1 MKKLLAI
8 IALITSNLIFG
19 QDSLS
24 LSEAIKIGLEKNYDI
39 QLTQKNVAINQLLNN
54 WGEAGALPKI
64 NLNSGQNNSVMDQI
78 NPASFFD
85 TLNLESNA
93 INGNI
98 ALNWTIFNGF
108 SVKANKLKLEQLV
121 AQSEGTATLA
131 VENTIH
137 GIILSYYQVKLQI
150 EQLTLL
156 RNVLTLSREKYRQQ
170 LSKSKLGSGVRVDL
184 LQFESA
190 YLTDSS
196 NLILQELSFKNS
208 FRNLNLIMGE
218 EIDKSWILSTEIN
231 PKFNLYNYEDLKKE
245 MLSNNTNIKNQFIN
259 ISLLKQDI
267 QMAKAAYYPVLNLNA
282 GSNLEKSVLRSSFF
296 PGQLSKGENTN
307 YYANFTLS
315 FKLYDGGKVRRGI
328 KALEIQNEINDIQS
342 NQIVAQLSQELSN
355 TYDLYNTRFKIFEIN
370 KKAFLV
376 AQENFNIAKLR
387 ENNGIINS
395 FTLRD
400 IEMAYLSAGLVLFQS
415 SYNLLESNATLLKLT
430 GRIIQEN

>member
-1 MKKLLAI
+1 MKKLLTI
-8 IALITSNLIFG
+8 FCLISTNLFFG

-24 LSEAIKIGLEKNYDI
+24 LTDAIKIGLEKNYDI
-39 QLTQKNVAINQLLNN
+39 QLSQKNISINQLLNS

-64 NLNSGQNNSVMDQI
+64 SLNSGQNNSIMDQI

-85 TLNLESNA
+85 TLNLESNSV
-93 INGNI
+93 NGNI

-131 VENTIH
+131 IENTIH

-156 RNVLTLSREKYRQQ
+156 SNVLTLSRQKYKQQ
-170 LSKSKLGSGVRVDL
+170 KSKSDLGLGVKLDL

-218 EIDKSWILSTEIN
+218 EIDKNWILSTEIE
-231 PKFNLYNYEDLKKE
+231 PKYNMYNFSDLKKD

-267 QMAKAAYYPVLNLNA
+267 QMAKSAYYPIINLNA
-282 GSNLEKSVLRSSFF
+282 GSNLEKSILRSSLF
-296 PGQLSKGENTN
+296 PGQSSKGENTN

-315 FKLYDGGKVRRGI
+315 FKLFDGGKVRRGI

-342 NQIVAQLSQELSN
+342 AQIVAQLTQELSN
-355 TYDLYNTRFKIFEIN
+355 TFDMYNTRLKIFEIN
-370 KKAFLV
+370 KKAFSV

-430 GRIIQEN
+430 GKIIQEN

>member
-1 MKKLLAI
+1 MKKLLTI
-8 IALITSNLIFG
+8 FCLISANFLLA

-24 LSEAIKIGLEKNYDI
+24 LSDAIKIGLEKNYDI
-39 QLTQKNVAINQLLNN
+39 QLSQKNISINQLLNS
-54 WGEAGALPKI
+54 WGEAGALPKVS
-64 NLNSGQNNSVMDQI
+64 LNSGQNNSIMDQI

-85 TLNLESNA
+85 TLNLESNS
-93 INGNI
+93 INGTI

-131 VENTIH
+131 IENTIH

-156 RNVLTLSREKYRQQ
+156 SNVLTLSRQKYKQQ
-170 LSKSKLGSGVRVDL
+170 KSKSDLGLGVKLDL

-218 EIDKSWILSTEIN
+218 EIDKNWILSTEIE
-231 PKFNLYNYEDLKKE
+231 PKYNMYNYSDLKKD

-267 QMAKAAYYPVLNLNA
+267 QMAKSAYYPIINLNA
-282 GSNLEKSVLRSSFF
+282 GSNLEKSILRSSLF
-296 PGQLSKGENTN
+296 PGQSSKGENTN

-315 FKLYDGGKVRRGI
+315 FKLFDGGKVRRGI

-342 NQIVAQLSQELSN
+342 AQIVAQLTQELSN
-355 TYDLYNTRFKIFEIN
+355 TFDLYNTRLKIFEIN
-370 KKAFLV
+370 KKAFTV

-430 GRIIQEN
+430 GKIIQEN